1 MQVVHLWVVTA
12 LLFIFLRSLCL
23 QQLNHPNII
32 KYLDSFIEDNEL
44 NIVLELADA
53 GDLSQM
59 IKVRTCWFWG
69 AVGTQPLGQ
78 KAALCWCSLGFA
90 HLEAGPGWINCR
102 GWKTPLEVP
111 SPTPPQSRGCR
122 VGWWVHAV
130 PYGIDLS
137 RFWLMGTLDSCWIWC
152 SCSVSATLKTFKAVY
167 WLSLQQGFG
176 FEKMFQVLALLLCCS
191 QEYLYRCK
199 PALVKL
205 LPPAFIFSLT
215 C

>member
-111 SPTPPQSRGCR
+111 SPTPPKAEAAEWGGECMLFLTGLICPVSD
-122 VGWWVHAV
+122 WWGHLILV
-130 PYGIDLS
+130 
-137 RFWLMGTLDSCWIWC
+137 
-152 SCSVSATLKTFKAVY
+152 
-167 WLSLQQGFG
+167 GFG
-176 FEKMFQVLALLLCCS
+176 VHVACLPLWRHSRQCIDFPCNRDLGLRKCFKFLLFSYVAL
-191 QEYLYRCK
+191 RN
-199 PALVKL
+199 
-205 LPPAFIFSLT
+205 T
-215 C
+215 CITANQL